1 MPFSHVSRGTRGITI
16 LLTVLTLSLILG
28 ALGATASADE
38 PTTPAPGQTPSQ
50 TPDQTPAPD
59 PGEGTTDDPGTGQP
73 TGQPTTGEA
82 AAAQPAP
89 RAVGDSVVIA
99 AGSTV
104 DLNVLANDVCFPGGA
119 ACQRAH
125 LSAMTNTVPKGW
137 TISQYADGRLRVTV
151 PRKITGRFGFTYTI
165 RDKQPT
171 PRAATA
177 TVSVLVVPRPAA
189 FYNPP
194 AGTLFSHPFR
204 KGHRNL
210 IRKQIIKTI
219 KSVPYGGQIRI
230 ASWSFSSK
238 KYRKALNQARKRGVS
253 VQIVLAGRNNKYN
266 SDWGKLK
273 KAFGTNRKASSWV
286 KRCKKSCRG
295 VKGTQH
301 SKMFLFSQA
310 YQTRWVTM
318 TGSANLT
325 DFAVTGQWNQM
336 TTMVNDA
343 TVYNQAL
350 GIWNEMARDRKASPM
365 YRVYNTPDNV
375 MYYYPRGGVDPKNDF
390 MMETLNKIKCTGGVG
405 GRTKVRIV
413 NYAWYEDRGR
423 WLARKVRS
431 MWNAGC
437 DISIVYG
444 IMGNAI
450 KNFLY
455 SPKGRG
461 RIPMRQILLANRSG
475 DPIYYVHDK
484 WIAVK
489 GYFGKDRNAA
499 FAMQG
504 SFNFSNLGLYS
515 DETFQRLWGRAQYKL
530 YNKDFKLLWKD
541 RQSRA
546 PSPTSTISNVERT
559 APGEPRLGQ
568 GTYAYMSND

>member
-1 MPFSHVSRGTRGITI
+1 MPFSHVSRGTRGIAT
-16 LLTVLTLSLILG
+16 LFAMLALSLVLG
-28 ALGATASADE
+28 ALGVSASAVEPTPPPDSGGATA
-38 PTTPAPGQTPSQ
+38 
-50 TPDQTPAPD
+50 
-59 PGEGTTDDPGTGQP
+59 DDPALDSPGPDDLVTAP
-73 TGQPTTGEA
+73 AEA
-82 AAAQPAP
+82 APPAP
-89 RAVGDSVVIA
+89 RPANDSVTIT
-99 AGSTV
+99 AGTAV
-104 DLNVLANDVCFPGGA
+104 DVNVLANDVCFPGVA
-119 ACQRAH
+119 PPCRRAD

-137 TISQYADGRLRVTV
+137 WVAQHPDGRLRVTV
-151 PRKITGRFGFTYTI
+151 PRKIKGSFAFTYTI
-165 RDKQPT
+165 TDKQT
-171 PRAATA
+171 PARSATA
-177 TVSVLVVPRPAA
+177 TVTVRVIPRPAA
-189 FYNPP
+189 YFNPP

-204 KGHRNL
+204 KGYRNV

-253 VQIVLAGRNNKYN
+253 VQIVLAARNKKKN
-266 SDWGKLK
+266 SDWGHLK
-273 KAFGTNRKASSWV
+273 KAFGTNRAANSWV
-286 KRCKKSCRG
+286 MRCKKSCRG

-310 YQTRWVTM
+310 YQTRWITM
-318 TGSANLT
+318 TGSGNLT

-350 GIWNEMARDRKASPM
+350 GIWTEMSRDRKAKPM
-365 YRVYNTPDNV
+365 YRVYETPNNV
-375 MYYYPRGGVDPKNDF
+375 MYYYPRGGVNPKNDF
-390 MMETLNKIKCTGGVG
+390 LMETLNKIKCTGASAGAR
-405 GRTKVRIV
+405 GRTVIRIV

-444 IMGNAI
+444 IMGNTV
-450 KNFLY
+450 KEMLY

-461 RIPMRQILLANRSG
+461 RIPMRQILLTNRNG

-484 WIAVK
+484 WIAVS
-489 GYFGKDRNAA
+489 GYYGKDRAA
-499 FAMQG
+499 NFAMQG
-504 SFNFSNLGLYS
+504 SFNISNLGLYS
-515 DETFQRLWGRAQYKL
+515 DETFQRLWGRAQYKHFL
-530 YNKDFKLLWKD
+530 KDFKLLWKD
-541 RQSRA
+541 KQSRA
-546 PSPTSTISNVERT
+546 PSPTSMISNVERT
-559 APGEPRLGQ
+559 GPGEPRLGK